1 MKITELGGKYM
12 TSSVRPRRAAALAVL
27 AAAGSTLLPATTA
40 SAAPG
45 DTEDIKIH
53 STTTAADDPVNEPRV
68 CDFYLAAFDFDPGQT
83 VNWTVETQPKVPN
96 GPSESGL
103 LTLPTGAGKT
113 KSMKLPD
120 GAYEVTWKIVGG
132 MGAGKQ
138 KVFKV
143 DCPDD
148 PASPPNGGPPAGGG
162 GLARDDAFT
171 PVVGAA
177 GVGLAAVGGVAWLRL
192 RRRADGT
199 AS

>member
-1 MKITELGGKYM
+1 M
-12 TSSVRPRRAAALAVL
+12 TTSVRPRRAAALAVL
-27 AAAGSTLLPATTA
+27 ATAGSMLLAAPTA

-45 DTEDIKIH
+45 DNGDIKIH
-53 STTTAADDPVNEPRV
+53 SATTAADDPVNEPKV
-68 CDFYLAAFDFDPGQT
+68 CDFYLAAFNFAPGQT

-96 GPSESGL
+96 GPTESGV

-113 KSMKLPD
+113 KNLKLPD
-120 GAYEVTWKIVGG
+120 GTYKVTWKTVGG
-132 MGAGKQ
+132 MGADKQ
-138 KVFKV
+138 KTFKV

-148 PASPPNGGPPAGGG
+148 PASPNGGPPAGGG

-171 PVVGAA
+171 SVAGAA
-177 GVGLAAVGGVAWLRL
+177 GVGMAAVGGVAWLRL